1 MIIGTINVTE
11 DAVIT
16 HRDSY
21 LLNSLTVISVRRPV
35 LVPLAMVALS
45 GAAFGLAFSDLLF
58 PMEIIGIGI
67 FVSVASLIGLQVGQL
82 KLVSRDLKNTELSSA
97 IWGRYHALQNHRHEI
112 VDGVRRFK
120 HEEVPS

>member
-11 DAVIT
+11 DALIT

-21 LLNSLTVISVRRPV
+21 LLNSLTVISVRRPI
-35 LVPLAMVALS
+35 LIPLAMMALS
-45 GAAFGLAFSDLLF
+45 GAAFGIAFSDLLF
-58 PMEIIGIGI
+58 PIEIVGIGI

-97 IWGRYHALQNHRHEI
+97 IWGRYHALQNHRHKI
-112 VDGVRRFK
+112 VDGMRRFK
-120 HEEVPS
+120 REEVQS

>member
-1 MIIGTINVTE
+1 MIIGTVTVTD

-21 LLNSLTVISVRRPV
+21 LLNSLTVISVRRPI
-35 LVPLAMVALS
+35 LIPSSMMALS
-45 GAAFGLAFSDLLF
+45 GAAFGIAFSDLLF
-58 PMEIIGIGI
+58 PMEIVGIGI
-67 FVSVASLIGLQVGQL
+67 FVSAASLIGFQVGQL

-97 IWGRYHALQNHRHEI
+97 IWGQYHALQNHRHKI

-120 HEEVPS
+120 NEEVQS